1 MWDFL
6 KAAQQADAEE
16 LAWTTLEASQE
27 ARYEQ
32 LHAVEEAYSRWYNLY
47 EDADTE
53 SGAPTTEAWTI
64 YEDLEVSWEAAE
76 EERLLEEDALNVI
89 FEQ

>member
-6 KAAQQADAEE
+6 KAAQQADAED

-32 LHAVEEAYSRWYNLY
+32 LHAVEEAYSRWYDLY
-47 EDADTE
+47 EQDKSINDELDYHSGEEVYWNNEYDIADE
-53 SGAPTTEAWTI
+53 YS
-64 YEDLEVSWEAAE
+64 DLEYHS
-76 EERLLEEDALNVI
+76 ED
-89 FEQ
+89 